1 MMTPRVLERGEQ
13 RRWNTSKQYSE
24 VRVRGT
30 KVRKPHKGELARC
43 YPKKT
48 KSVSDR
54 VGVGPRRKSRR
65 RWPAKEI
72 ATALA
77 REENHDGIGPRRK
90 TTHGKSSL
98 LRQIV
103 FAKKKKPETGSEDAS
118 SEAVVTRLASALAG
132 EEKRQHG
139 V

>member
-43 YPKKT
+43 YPPQKIT
-48 KSVSDR
+48 KSESDRVGIAREGNR

-65 RWPAKEI
+65 HWPAKEI

-77 REENHDGIGPRRK
+77 RE
-90 TTHGKSSL
+90 GK
-98 LRQIV
+98 R
-103 FAKKKKPETGSEDAS
+103 
-118 SEAVVTRLASALAG
+118 
-132 EEKRQHG
+132 H
-139 V
+139 